1 MIRFEKVS
9 FEEFRKS
16 CKNDINSNYFG
27 YNCDLEKKIKQYYD
41 DIKLP
46 ERSTSGSAGY
56 DFFAPFDF
64 TFFQQYDRRMD
75 ILCEEDQFLYPTGI
89 RFVTDRDDI
98 VLLCMPKSGLGC
110 KYGMRLKNTI
120 GVIDSDYLERQ
131 RLKAPGTIMENIAY
145 WDEAIWDDAYWQGE
159 PRVSQ
164 DWTTISHCVGKAM
177 SMRLKIISKGHGVAL
192 VGFDLITQ
200 SGGMI

>member
-16 CKNDINSNYFG
+16 CKNDINSDYFG

-56 DFFAPFDF
+56 DFFAPFDL
-64 TFFQQYDRRMD
+64 TFFPQYDCRMN
-75 ILCEEDQFLYPTGI
+75 IVGEEDQFLYPTGI

-120 GVIDSDYLERQ
+120 GVIDSDYFKSDNEGHIKVKMSVDSVTNQTVVR
-131 RLKAPGTIMENIAY
+131 
-145 WDEAIWDDAYWQGE
+145 
-159 PRVSQ
+159 
-164 DWTTISHCVGKAM
+164 GKAFM
-177 SMRLKIISKGHGVAL
+177 QGVIVPFIKTDDDCAENNRNG
-192 VGFDLITQ
+192 GFGST
-200 SGGMI
+200 GV